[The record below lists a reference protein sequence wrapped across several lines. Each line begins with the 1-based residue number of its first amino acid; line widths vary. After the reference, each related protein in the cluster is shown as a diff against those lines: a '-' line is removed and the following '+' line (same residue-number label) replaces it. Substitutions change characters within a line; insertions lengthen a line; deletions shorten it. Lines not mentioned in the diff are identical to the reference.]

1 MTPEELVTYQKQQE
15 EEMNQAPGRKSRKAE
30 ESAEN
35 LEYAQRTA
43 EQEEWTHVTEEPQE
57 K

>member
-1 MTPEELVTYQKQQE
+1 MTPEEFANYQKQQE